1 MGRAAIQQT
10 DWLWMLATG
19 SELARPDGE
28 RAGIPCRAAARRPT
42 VQLQPAT
49 ASISWMVA
57 ISQQETSTDAALSG
71 PAGQSVLSASE
82 G

>member
-28 RAGIPCRAAARRPT
+28 RAGIPCRAAARRPHG
-42 VQLQPAT
+42 A
-49 ASISWMVA
+49 ASACDGLDFVDSRNIPEAAVDRCGVA
-57 ISQQETSTDAALSG
+57 I
-71 PAGQSVLSASE
+71 AGRK
-82 G
+82 